1 MTAASPHTHSFVKAC
16 LISLS
21 ISLNFVV
28 SENAIESQNNSIV
41 RSASA
46 PPAGEKHAGLRELPS
61 IVRVQRTTSGCPD
74 KATSFSRIRR
84 EGCSARVAHRRRRN
98 DYGGG
103 GAPRSICLHLT
114 AQQRRCRAPHLP
126 WKSAY
131 QLRTHGEGGYP
142 GGGTQW
148 NVFHPPHSRRAAI
161 VREGLGSVVTTRT
174 DHRKTE
180 GNAITLMPFSYLST
194 LRVVGGRPPLSGI
207 VRKWSGSPRASYQ
220 KRATIGGALAPSAA
234 RFAETAPTP
243 RALSERRR
251 RWRGYIRAVIALIRK
266 SSPSWRRF
274 WFTKIQII

>member
-1 MTAASPHTHSFVKAC
+1 MFR
-16 LISLS
+16 
-21 ISLNFVV
+21 
-28 SENAIESQNNSIV
+28 Q
-41 RSASA
+41 
-46 PPAGEKHAGLRELPS
+46 
-61 IVRVQRTTSGCPD
+61 SGD
-74 KATSFSRIRR
+74 
-84 EGCSARVAHRRRRN
+84 
-98 DYGGG
+98 
-103 GAPRSICLHLT
+103 LT

-180 GNAITLMPFSYLST
+180 GNAITPIQFSYLST

-220 KRATIGGALAPSAA
+220 KRATIGGALAPSAV
-234 RFAETAPTP
+234 RCAETAPTP

-251 RWRGYIRAVIALIRK
+251 RRRGYIRAVIAFIRK
-266 SSPSWRRF
+266 SFPLGKRY
-274 WFTKIQII
+274 

>member
-1 MTAASPHTHSFVKAC
+1 M
-16 LISLS
+16 
-21 ISLNFVV
+21 
-28 SENAIESQNNSIV
+28 
-41 RSASA
+41 
-46 PPAGEKHAGLRELPS
+46 HAGLRELPS

-74 KATSFSRIRR
+74 KATSFSRRGR

-180 GNAITLMPFSYLST
+180 GNAITPIQFSYLST
-194 LRVVGGRPPLSGI
+194 LRSGRTTPTLGI
-207 VRKWSGSPRASYQ
+207 CPKVERKSKS
-220 KRATIGGALAPSAA
+220 
-234 RFAETAPTP
+234 F
-243 RALSERRR
+243 LSEASNDWRRA
-251 RWRGYIRAVIALIRK
+251 GAVCGQMCRDRPHPPRLIGKTAAVAWVYK
-266 SSPSWRRF
+266 SSDRLHSEVIPLGEEVLILIDPNYLAQSHCPQRSVTCVWVLGF
-274 WFTKIQII
+274 FQDV

>member
-28 SENAIESQNNSIV
+28 SEKAIESRNNSIA

-46 PPAGEKHAGLRELPS
+46 PPAGEMHAGLRELPS
-61 IVRVQRTTSGCPD
+61 MVRVQRTTSGCPD
-74 KATSFSRIRR
+74 KATSFSRRGR

-180 GNAITLMPFSYLST
+180 GNAITPIQFSYLST
-194 LRVVGGRPPLSGI
+194 LRSGRTTPTLGI
-207 VRKWSGSPRASYQ
+207 CPKVERKSKS
-220 KRATIGGALAPSAA
+220 
-234 RFAETAPTP
+234 F
-243 RALSERRR
+243 LSE
-251 RWRGYIRAVIALIRK
+251 A
-266 SSPSWRRF
+266 SNDWRRAGAVCGQMCRDRPHPPAPYR
-274 WFTKIQII
+274 KDGGGGVGI